1 MNPAF
6 FQLVDELNAAE
17 PADRHAVERTIWR
30 EFGVEMAILALD
42 MSHFSLTVR
51 RSGILGYL
59 GLIRRMQVLCE
70 PIVQEAKGS
79 VVKYCADNMMAV
91 FPDVPDA
98 VAAAVA
104 INLLLAEKT
113 AEGAPEITVGV
124 GIDYGRFLM
133 IPGEDCFGDPVNISY
148 KLGEDLARPGEVLIT
163 SAARERLPAGLP
175 YALQEQTVSV
185 CGLELASFSIQ
196 YDGKK

>member
-1 MNPAF
+1 MNPDF
-6 FQLVDELNAAE
+6 FALVDQLNIAD
-17 PADRHAVERTIWR
+17 PADRHGVERAIWSK
-30 EFGVEMAILALD
+30 FGVEMAVLALD

-59 GLIRRMQVLCE
+59 GLIRRMHVLSE
-70 PIVQEAKGS
+70 PIVQQANGT
-79 VVKYCADNMMAV
+79 VVKYCADNLMAV

-104 INLLLAEKT
+104 INLMLAEKA

-133 IPGEDCFGDPVNISY
+133 IPGEDCYGDPVNISY

-175 YALQEQTVSV
+175 YALQEQPASVS
-185 CGLELASFSIQ
+185 GLELASFSIE
-196 YDGKK
+196 YDGKR